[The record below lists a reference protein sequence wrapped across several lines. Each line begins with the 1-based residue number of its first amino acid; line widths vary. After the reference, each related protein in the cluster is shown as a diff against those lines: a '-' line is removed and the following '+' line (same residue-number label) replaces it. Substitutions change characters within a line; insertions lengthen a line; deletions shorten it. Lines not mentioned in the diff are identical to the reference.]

1 MFYCAHFITA
11 GSLLWAQVFSK
22 TTKILNLSYSEK
34 YQALWLPL
42 PLNAHSTNQTIHH
55 CSPAQVMQ
63 PVVFPLTPAAVRFPK
78 SVKISSQPTKRVTCS
93 SWTRADSWALFNERA
108 DGWTRPSVCAEES
121 FPTLPFLSRVSV
133 SVRLLP
139 WGPPCDDTSPQ
150 WQQRTNFQTVAAI
163 LNHPEF
169 NVPRH
174 LINHPYRFFFKMSR
188 YELQSRESGT
198 RWSSPS
204 IQSM

>member
-22 TTKILNLSYSEK
+22 TTKILNVSYSEK

-108 DGWTRPSVCAEES
+108 DGWTRPLCRGELPYATVLVSGVCICPS
-121 FPTLPFLSRVSV
+121 P
-133 SVRLLP
+133 SVRSTMWWHKP
-139 WGPPCDDTSPQ
+139 AVTAAYQFPNSCSNFKSPRVQCSPPPDKSP
-150 WQQRTNFQTVAAI
+150 
-163 LNHPEF
+163 L
-169 NVPRH
+169 
-174 LINHPYRFFFKMSR
+174 
-188 YELQSRESGT
+188 
-198 RWSSPS
+198 
-204 IQSM
+204 